1 LELPKGAAK
10 AMTLKAIYPPGRELP
25 AGTLDVDKRINL
37 TLQPFETV
45 VLELQKK
52 QVVSNR

>member
-1 LELPKGAAK
+1 
-10 AMTLKAIYPPGRELP
+10 MTLKAIYPPGRELP